1 MNNRIYFVLNTVF
14 LPEKSHGQR
23 SLVGYSLWCCQE
35 SDMTERLNN
44 RNNKYCV
51 RLVKTSNLHKISAC
65 IFTE

>member
-14 LPEKSHGQR
+14 LPKKSHGQR
-23 SLVGYSLWCCQE
+23 SLVGYSLWYRKE

-44 RNNKYCV
+44 SNNKHCV
-51 RLVKTSNLHKISAC
+51 RLVKTPDLHEISAC